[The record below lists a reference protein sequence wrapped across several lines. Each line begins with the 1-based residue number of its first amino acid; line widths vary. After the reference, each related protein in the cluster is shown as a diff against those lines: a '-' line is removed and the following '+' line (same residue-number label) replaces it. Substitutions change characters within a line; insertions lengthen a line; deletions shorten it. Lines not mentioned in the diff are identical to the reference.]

1 MGAPD
6 RFNSTLSRD
15 QITGAETWRPS
26 PLGMAQTTPSA
37 QTRELEER
45 IAARERAAQERG
57 REIGFAEAAQITQA
71 KDNRHGEQV
80 AEVLAQLRGR
90 FAELEGAAADRLL
103 DLAIAIAA
111 QVVRR
116 EVARPQA
123 LVAAAREAVAAVI
136 DHHAH
141 PRVHVHPLSLE
152 LLREAFAADGTLAG
166 CRFVADAALE
176 TGGCRVEVPTGEI
189 DATLATR
196 WRRVLES
203 LGMPGCVLPP
213 LQAAEPAAEVTP

>member
-6 RFNSTLSRD
+6 RFSRNVTQE
-15 QITGAETWRPS
+15 QISGAESWRPS
-26 PLGMAQTTPSA
+26 PLGAMQTTPSA
-37 QTRELEER
+37 QTRELEAR
-45 IAARERAAQERG
+45 IVARERAAQERG
-57 REIGFAEAAQITQA
+57 REIGFAEAAQISQA
-71 KDNRHGEQV
+71 KSTRDGEQV
-80 AEVLAQLRGR
+80 AQVLAELRGR
-90 FAELEGAAADRLL
+90 FAELEGAAADRVL

-116 EVARPQA
+116 EVVRPQA
-123 LVAAAREAVAAVI
+123 LAAAAREAVAAVI

-141 PRVHVHPLSLE
+141 PRVHVHPQSLE

-176 TGGCRVEVPTGEI
+176 PGGCRVEVPTGEI

-203 LGMPGCVLPP
+203 LGMPGSVLPP
-213 LQAAEPAAEVTP
+213 LQAVPAAEES